1 MKKYHILTVVLGLL
15 ILTASAGRADT
26 IQAFLDNP
34 SDETGVAGIGT
45 IRGWAFATNEA
56 PVSVYL
62 RVDGT
67 TQHDYSLPCCGPRED
82 VQQGVAGAPL
92 NTSYSGV
99 VNYARLGAGEHT
111 VGVEIQAEGCEPVI
125 LEHTVTVAVPGNIE
139 FNEAFSFEES
149 WTGVDVHNDQILIV
163 NATTGAGIRGETCES
178 SNECLSTKGVPWSPY
193 PRGTANLRVDY
204 ALPTQN
210 TGIVEA
216 YNEDATTGATLDAV
230 QAIFN
235 ARCLPCHSSDSEEGH
250 PVANLDL
257 AAGHMPRNT
266 IAARSGQ
273 LSDGTLLINPGRPD
287 ESYLVQ
293 KIAMDAPT
301 RGRRMPRGMPPLSDE
316 EMETIRSWVLGG
328 ALVPSDFVG
337 HDGDDDHDHGTD
349 HDDDHGHGLA
359 ETAWQLVALGTADAP
374 DSVVGEVDV
383 QFSATTLKGWT
394 GCNRYAARYRVRG
407 HALQLADLTATEAG
421 CPTQRLFD
429 QEQRVK
435 TLWVN
440 VERFEVSGDRLTLQ
454 SAEGQ
459 VLVFERVEE

>member
-1 MKKYHILTVVLGLL
+1 MAMTDEERYDLYDIQEVTALVLSLFADTFARRNDKFARTDCLRKEGGTMKKYHILTVVLGLL
-15 ILTASAGRADT
+15 LLTASAGRADT
-26 IQAFLDNP
+26 IQAFLDSP
-34 SDETGVAGIGT
+34 ADKTGVAGIET
-45 IRGWAFATNEA
+45 IHGWAFATNDA

-67 TQHDYSLPCCGPRED
+67 TQHDYPLPCCGPRED
-82 VQQGVAGAPL
+82 VQQGVEGAPL

-99 VNYARLGAGEHT
+99 INYASLGSGEHS
-111 VGVEIQAEGCEPVI
+111 VGVEIQADGCEPVI
-125 LEHTVTVAVPGNIE
+125 LEHTVTVATPGNVE
-139 FNEAFSFEES
+139 FNEAFSFEDS

-163 NATTGAGIRGETCES
+163 NATTGVKHPWSLFRVGRTMTRTETDES
-178 SNECLSTKGVPWSPY
+178 SKVLLTRSYLG
-193 PRGTANLRVDY
+193 GTANLRVDY

-235 ARCLPCHSSDSEEGH
+235 ARCLPCHSSDNEEGH

-257 AAGHMPRNT
+257 AEGHMPRTT

-287 ESYLVQ
+287 ESYLVE

-301 RGRRMPRGMPPLSDE
+301 RGSRMPRGMPPLSDE

-337 HDGDDDHDHGTD
+337 HDGDDGHDDDHDHD
-349 HDDDHGHGLA
+349 HDDDDDHGHG
-359 ETAWQLVALGTADAP
+359 
-374 DSVVGEVDV
+374 
-383 QFSATTLKGWT
+383 
-394 GCNRYAARYRVRG
+394 
-407 HALQLADLTATEAG
+407 
-421 CPTQRLFD
+421 
-429 QEQRVK
+429 
-435 TLWVN
+435 
-440 VERFEVSGDRLTLQ
+440 
-454 SAEGQ
+454 
-459 VLVFERVEE
+459 

>member
-15 ILTASAGRADT
+15 LLTASAGRADT
-26 IQAFLDNP
+26 IEAFLDSP
-34 SDETGVAGIGT
+34 ADKTGVAGIET
-45 IRGWAFATNEA
+45 IHGWAFATNAA

-67 TQHDYSLPCCGPRED
+67 TRHDYPLPCCSPRED
-82 VQQGVAGAPL
+82 VQQLVADAPL

-111 VGVEIQAEGCEPVI
+111 VGVEIRAEGCEPVI

-139 FNEAFSFEES
+139 FNEAFSFEDS
-149 WTGVDVHNDQILIV
+149 WTGVDVRNDQILII
-163 NATTGAGIRGETCES
+163 NATTGAEMGA
-178 SNECLSTKGVPWSPY
+178 
-193 PRGTANLRVDY
+193 ANLRVDY

-216 YNEDATTGATLDAV
+216 YNEDATTGDTLDAV

-235 ARCLPCHSSDSEEGH
+235 EHCLPCHSSDNEEGH

-257 AAGHMPRNT
+257 AEGHMPRTT

-287 ESYLVQ
+287 ESYIVE
-293 KIAMDAPT
+293 KIAVDEPT

-316 EMETIRSWVLGG
+316 EIETIRNWVLDG

-337 HDGDDDHDHGTD
+337 HDGDDGHDHDHD
-349 HDDDHGHGLA
+349 HDDDHDDDDDHGHG
-359 ETAWQLVALGTADAP
+359 
-374 DSVVGEVDV
+374 
-383 QFSATTLKGWT
+383 
-394 GCNRYAARYRVRG
+394 
-407 HALQLADLTATEAG
+407 
-421 CPTQRLFD
+421 
-429 QEQRVK
+429 
-435 TLWVN
+435 
-440 VERFEVSGDRLTLQ
+440 
-454 SAEGQ
+454 
-459 VLVFERVEE
+459 

>member
-1 MKKYHILTVVLGLL
+1 MKKYQILTVVLGLL
-15 ILTASAGRADT
+15 ILTATAGRADT

-45 IRGWAFATNEA
+45 IRGWAFATNKA
-56 PVSVYL
+56 PVSVSL

-67 TQHDYSLPCCGPRED
+67 TQQDYPLPCCGPRED
-82 VQQGVAGAPL
+82 VQQGVEGAPL
-92 NTSYSGV
+92 NTSYAGV
-99 VNYARLGAGEHT
+99 VNYAHLGAGEHT

-125 LEHTVTVAVPGNIE
+125 LEHTVTVATPGNVE
-139 FNEAFSFEES
+139 FNEVFSFEDS

-163 NATTGAGIRGETCES
+163 NATTGAEM
-178 SNECLSTKGVPWSPY
+178 
-193 PRGTANLRVDY
+193 GTANLRVDY

-216 YNEDATTGATLDAV
+216 YNEDATTGDTLDAV

-235 ARCLPCHSSDSEEGH
+235 ARCLPCHSSENEEGH

-257 AAGHMPRNT
+257 AEGHMPRTT

-273 LSDGTLLINPGRPD
+273 LSDGTLLVNPGRPD
-287 ESYLVQ
+287 ESYLVE
-293 KIAMDAPT
+293 KIAMDEPT
-301 RGRRMPRGMPPLSDE
+301 RGSRMPRGMPPLSDE

-328 ALVPSDFVG
+328 ALVPSDFVSY
-337 HDGDDDHDHGTD
+337 DEDDAHDHGTD

-407 HALQLADLTATEAG
+407 HALQLADFEATEAG

-440 VERFEVSGDRLTLQ
+440 VERFGVAGDRLTLH